1 MTITFKSVGWT
12 RKLDPNYESK
22 KKQYYER
29 KTNRP
34 YRRKE
39 NAITPERRHLEVLL
53 AVSKKRA
60 LQRGLIWE
68 LDLDQLTIPTTC
80 PYLGVPLTYIHGE
93 GRVQSNISLD
103 RIDSTKGYTM
113 DNVEFISDLANRM
126 KQEATQEQLI
136 SFAHG
141 VLFRLKK

>member
-12 RKLDPNYESK
+12 RKLDPNYEPK
-22 KKQYYER
+22 KKNYYER

-34 YRRKE
+34 YRKKE
-39 NAITPERRHLEVLL
+39 NSITPERRHLETLL
-53 AVSKKRA
+53 AASKKRA
-60 LQRGLIWE
+60 LQRGLVWE
-68 LDLDQLTIPTTC
+68 IDIDKLKIPTTC
-80 PYLGVPLTYIHGE
+80 PYLGVPLTYIRGE
-93 GRVQSNISLD
+93 GRLQSNISID
-103 RIDSTKGYTM
+103 RIDSSKGYTM

>member
-68 LDLDQLTIPTTC
+68 LDLDQLTIPT
-80 PYLGVPLTYIHGE
+80 
-93 GRVQSNISLD
+93 
-103 RIDSTKGYTM
+103 KGYTM
-113 DNVEFISDLANRM
+113 DNVECISDLANRM